1 MINKLNVFAVLTI
14 RKKFYLLLTAVAIV
28 YVISAATTYKTV
40 TPIQQN
46 WEGYLAEVAQ
56 RQTLLMNIKDQFGYG
71 GATYH
76 FKNYVLSGET
86 EHSMHIKHNFMS
98 LLETIKE
105 YESIPGITDA
115 EQEAL
120 AVIASTAGK
129 YAVAVD
135 AVKEMVA
142 AGNTPQEI
150 DAAVKINS
158 GPTLKA
164 FETLTQQYELLT
176 EDTSEQLS
184 NSVRNLLVYSIIA
197 LVVSFILIWVPVYFI
212 SRGIITSLDK
222 LRNTIVQTEEE
233 NDLKLR
239 CEITSEDEI
248 GQTAM
253 AFNRRMDKFQTLMQQ
268 ITGATTQLATASE
281 EVATVAKGSGQN
293 LEKQR
298 AETEQVATAMNEM
311 SATVSEVASNAS
323 SAAGAAQNA
332 DNEAKGG
339 QAIVQ
344 QTAEEIEK
352 LATEVESAAEV
363 IHQLEQ
369 DSENI
374 GGVLDVI
381 KGIAEQTNLLA
392 LNAAIEAARA
402 GEQGRGFAVVA
413 DEVRTLASRTQE
425 STQEIETMIDQ
436 LQKRAQT
443 AVRVMEQGREQAQRG
458 AEHAKEAAASLE
470 AITRAVA
477 TINDMNTQIASA
489 AEEQSTVA
497 EEMNRNITTIS
508 QISEQTSAGSQ
519 QTTTASVE
527 LTKLAGQLQSLVGQF
542 KI

>member
-222 LRNTIVQTEEE
+222 LRNTIVQAEEE

-339 QAIVQ
+339 QTIVQ

>member
-222 LRNTIVQTEEE
+222 LRNTIVQAEEE

-363 IHQLEQ
+363 IRQLEQ

>member
-71 GATYH
+71 GAIYH

-222 LRNTIVQTEEE
+222 LRNTIVQAEEE

-339 QAIVQ
+339 QTIVQ